1 MSEHVHTEKCS
12 TMLGDLSDYID
23 GNLQDEICA
32 QIEEHMKTCDNC
44 RVVVNT
50 LRKTVELYE
59 HCNDEI
65 ELSGEVKG
73 RLFARL
79 ELNDYMNN
87 KESSQ

>member
-1 MSEHVHTEKCS
+1 MSEHVHTAKCS

-59 HCNDEI
+59 HCNDEV
-65 ELSGEVKG
+65 ELSGEVKE

-87 KESSQ
+87 KDSSQ